1 VRILNELHSLVLQK
15 YSEMSAYSNTSGAF
29 VLSRRVLNL
38 RTVSMMI
45 MMMMMMMIII
55 IIINLR
61 TVSVMMMMMMMI
73 IIIIIIITQKTA
85 VLGTSHT
92 IRKVLQCEA

>member
-1 VRILNELHSLVLQK
+1 
-15 YSEMSAYSNTSGAF
+15 MSAYSNTSGAF

-61 TVSVMMMMMMMI
+61 TVSVMMMMMMMMMMI

>member
-1 VRILNELHSLVLQK
+1 MRILNELHSLVLQK

-61 TVSVMMMMMMMI
+61 TVSVMMMMMMI
-73 IIIIIIITQKTA
+73 IIIIIQKTA
-85 VLGTSHT
+85 ILGTSHT